1 MWVGEVFSIKFILDR
16 GQRIAFC
23 ESAVLCVTIFKFIPR
38 RVQTPQQKTRAI
50 NYFDLLKCRKLS
62 AALFPLN
69 LRFLGSI
76 LKYCLLDYGFAKI
89 TGCWRVSARSQ
100 LSLSN
105 LLTCLFCKL
114 SFQPLNMKRFMRN
127 RLWCIIVDVTTFVD
141 EWKLPQVHCRLLIG
155 KFLICTYSLSELKAI
170 ELQCAT
176 VECRPATSKWTP
188 AVAN

>member
-114 SFQPLNMKRFMRN
+114 SFQPLNIKRFMRN
-127 RLWCIIVDVTTFVD
+127 ILWCIIVDVTTS
-141 EWKLPQVHCRLLIG
+141 LMNGNCL
-155 KFLICTYSLSELKAI
+155 KFSVGYWLESFFNLHVQLKRIEGYRITVRHGRVSLGD
-170 ELQCAT
+170 Q
-176 VECRPATSKWTP
+176 
-188 AVAN
+188 